1 MNYPEPVAMVALVTV
16 AFVAVAFLAVAVAV
30 AASRVPAAALP
41 SPALQMRFRLA
52 GLPMQPHRPRL
63 PPHWSSSRCPS
74 LDREQDQNQNQNQN
88 QGQGQDQNQE
98 QGQEQG
104 REPAPP
110 LWSGMCFLPFPTATL
125 SAPGSA
131 ASRGAD
137 RSPCLRDWWWMSH
150 HRLKRTENH
159 RRANGP

>member
-16 AFVAVAFLAVAVAV
+16 AFVAVAFLAVALAV
-30 AASRVPAAALP
+30 AASRVPAAALR
-41 SPALQMRFRLA
+41 SPALQMQFRLA
-52 GLPMQPHRPRL
+52 GLPVQPHRPRL

-74 LDREQDQNQNQNQN
+74 LDREQGQDQN

-98 QGQEQG
+98 QGREQ
-104 REPAPP
+104 ANATPP
-110 LWSGMCFLPFPTATL
+110 LWSGMCFVPLPTPTL
-125 SAPGSA
+125 SAADSA

-137 RSPCLRDWWWMSH
+137 RSPCPGDWWWMSH